1 MLSASIP
8 KKSSTSKSPNK
19 SPKKFKE
26 DEMSPKKSPPRD
38 SLDEEQ
44 QRANLEKKIGVKA
57 IRKVLRILGVD
68 NVTKEDM
75 QLMIWEVDENLDG
88 YVCMTEFER
97 MYKRCIIDEKELEPK
112 KLFYLTQFLMYDKDR
127 KNHITEEDTLEILYI
142 RQLKKKQPEKFNQA
156 IAEIFEE
163 VVGKDPKTGK
173 DVKKMKERLSYHQ
186 YLEKMHK
193 LSFDKRKVIVS
204 KKKDYCKHL
213 KAEEMKKMMMKK

>member
-1 MLSASIP
+1 MLSANNS
-8 KKSSTSKSPNK
+8 KKLNK

-26 DEMSPKKSPPRD
+26 DEPSKKSPTKD
-38 SLDEEQ
+38 TLDEEQ
-44 QRANLEKKIGVKA
+44 QKANSEKKIGAKS

-88 YVCMTEFER
+88 YVDMHEFER

-142 RQLKKKQPEKFNQA
+142 RQLKKKQTEKFNQA

-163 VVGKDPKTGK
+163 VVAKDPKTGK
-173 DVKKMKERLSYHQ
+173 EVKKMKDRLTYQQ

-213 KAEEMKKMMMKK
+213 EDEKKQKKK